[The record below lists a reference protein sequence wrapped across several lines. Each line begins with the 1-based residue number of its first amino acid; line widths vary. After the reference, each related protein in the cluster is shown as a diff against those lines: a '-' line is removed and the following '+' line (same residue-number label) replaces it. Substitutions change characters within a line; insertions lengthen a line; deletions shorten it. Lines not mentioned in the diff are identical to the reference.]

1 MEPIF
6 ATDHTREL
14 IPRIREFIETELI
27 PLETGEHLTGN
38 FSKVAAILDRK
49 RELVRRAGLWGL
61 QHSVDEG
68 GLGLTLCEFGQ
79 VSEVLAYSP
88 FGHYTFNCQAPD
100 IGNMELMH
108 KYAPGH
114 LKNRYLEPLKEGHIR
129 SCFSMTEPEFAGSN
143 PTQMGTVAEREGDDW
158 VINGHKWFTSSA
170 DGAAFA
176 IVMAVTNPD
185 AAPHRRASM
194 ILVPTDNPGFDLVRN
209 ISIMGD
215 PSDHWGSHAEV
226 RYTNCRVPAA
236 NLIGGEGMGFTLAQ
250 ERLGPGRIH
259 HCMRWIGIAERSF
272 DLMCRRAATRE
283 MEPGVMLG
291 EKQFI
296 QGFIAES
303 RVEIDASRLM
313 VLRTARNID
322 EQGAAAVRN
331 EISAIKFYVA
341 NMMLRVVDRAIQT
354 FGAAGI
360 TDDVLLA
367 WYYRHERGAR
377 IYDGADEVHK
387 TALARSILKNY
398 GLDTRKNKPADLAT
412 TRAQIG

>member
-6 ATDHTREL
+6 ATDHTRAL
-14 IPRIREFIETELI
+14 IPRIRDFIQHEII
-27 PLETGEHLTGN
+27 PLETTEHLTGN
-38 FSKVAAILDRK
+38 FSTVARLLDQK
-49 RELVRRAGLWGL
+49 RELVKKAGLWGL
-61 QHSVDEG
+61 QHSMAEG
-68 GLGLTLCEFGQ
+68 GLGLSLCEFGQ
-79 VSEVLAYSP
+79 ISEVLAYSP

-100 IGNMELMH
+100 IGNMELLH
-108 KYAPGH
+108 KYAPEH
-114 LKNRYLEPLKEGHIR
+114 LKQTYLEPLKAGHIR

-143 PTQMGTVAEREGDDW
+143 PTQLGTLAEQQGDEW

-176 IVMAVTNPD
+176 VVMAVTNPD
-185 AAPHRRASM
+185 AAPHKRASM
-194 ILVPTDNPGFDLVRN
+194 ILVPTDTPGFELVRN

-226 RYTNCRVPAA
+226 RYTNCRVPLS
-236 NLIGGEGMGFTLAQ
+236 NLIGGEGLGFTLAQ

-259 HCMRWIGIAERSF
+259 HCMRWIGIAERCF

-283 MEPGVMLG
+283 VEPGVMLG

-303 RVEIDASRLM
+303 RAEIDASRLM
-313 VLRTARNID
+313 VLRTAHNID

-331 EISAIKFYVA
+331 EISTIKFFVA
-341 NMMLRVVDRAIQT
+341 NMMLRVVDRAIQVH
-354 FGAAGI
+354 GALGV
-360 TDDVLLA
+360 TDDVLLG

-387 TALARSILKNY
+387 TALARSILKGY
-398 GLDTRKNKPADLAT
+398 GLDTRKKVSDAV
-412 TRAQIG
+412 RS

>member
-1 MEPIF
+1 MEAIF

-14 IPRIREFIETELI
+14 LPRIREFIQNEII
-27 PLETGEHLTGN
+27 PLETTDHLTGN
-38 FSKVAAILDRK
+38 FSTVAAILDQK
-49 RELVRRAGLWGL
+49 RALVRKAGLWGL
-61 QHSVDEG
+61 QHGVDEG
-68 GLGLTLCEFGQ
+68 GLGLSLCEFGQ

-88 FGHYTFNCQAPD
+88 FGHYTFNCQPPD
-100 IGNMELMH
+100 IGNMELLH
-108 KYAPGH
+108 KHAPEAIRH
-114 LKNRYLEPLKEGHIR
+114 TYLEPLKEGHIR

-143 PTQMGTVAEREGDDW
+143 PTQLGTLAERDGDEW

-176 IVMAVTNPD
+176 VVMAVTNPD

-194 ILVPTDNPGFDLVRN
+194 IVVPTDTPGFDLVRN

-226 RYTNCRVPAA
+226 RYTNCRVPLS

-259 HCMRWIGIAERSF
+259 HCMRWIGIAERCF

-283 MEPGVMLG
+283 VEPGVMLG

-303 RVEIDASRLM
+303 RAEIDAARLM
-313 VLRTARNID
+313 VLRTAHNID
-322 EQGAAAVRN
+322 ERGAAAVRN
-331 EISAIKFYVA
+331 EISAIKFFVA
-341 NMMLRVVDRAIQT
+341 NMMLRVVDRAIQVH
-354 FGAAGI
+354 GALGV
-360 TDDVLLA
+360 TDDVLLG

-387 TALARSILKNY
+387 TALARSILKEY
-398 GLDTRKNKPADLAT
+398 GLDTKKKPAAAT
-412 TRAQIG
+412 TQS

>member
-6 ATDHTREL
+6 ATDHTRAL
-14 IPRIREFIETELI
+14 IPRIREFIEHELV
-27 PLETGEHLTGN
+27 PLETAEHLTGN
-38 FSKVAAILDRK
+38 FSTVARLLDQK

-61 QHSVDEG
+61 QHSVEEG
-68 GLGLTLCEFGQ
+68 GLGLSLYEFGQ

-100 IGNMELMH
+100 IGNMELMYKH
-108 KYAPGH
+108 APAH
-114 LKNRYLEPLKEGHIR
+114 IKQTYLEPLREGHIR

-143 PTQMGTVAEREGDDW
+143 PTQLGTLAEREGNEW

-176 IVMAVTNPD
+176 IVMAVTNPY

-194 ILVPTDNPGFDLVRN
+194 LLVPTDTPGFELVRN

-215 PSDHWGSHAEV
+215 ASDHWGSHAEV

-236 NLIGGEGMGFTLAQ
+236 NLIGGEGLGFVLAQ

-272 DLMCRRAATRE
+272 ELMCRRAATRE

-303 RVEIDASRLM
+303 RAEIDAARLM

-331 EISAIKFYVA
+331 QISAIKFFVA

-387 TALARSILKNY
+387 TALARSILKEY
-398 GLDTRKNKPADLAT
+398 GLDTRKNNPADVAAK
-412 TRAQIG
+412 RA

>member
-1 MEPIF
+1 MESLF
-6 ATDHTREL
+6 ATSRTEDL
-14 IPRIREFIETELI
+14 IPRIREFVQNELV
-27 PLETGEHLTGN
+27 PLETAEHLTGN
-38 FSKVAAILDRK
+38 FSVVAKRLDEK
-49 RELVRRAGLWGL
+49 RELVKRAGLWGL

-79 VSEVLAYSP
+79 VSEVLAWSP

-108 KYAPGH
+108 KYASDAIKRH
-114 LKNRYLEPLKEGHIR
+114 FLEPLKEGHIR

-143 PTQMGTVAEREGDDW
+143 PTRLGTTAVREGDDY

-170 DGAAFA
+170 DGASFA

-194 ILVPTDNPGFDLVRN
+194 ILVPTDTPGFQLVRN

-215 PSDHWGSHAEV
+215 ASDHWGSHAEV
-226 RYTNCRVPAA
+226 RYDNVRVPIG
-236 NLIGGEGMGFTLAQ
+236 NLIGGEGMGFVLAQ

-259 HCMRWIGIAERSF
+259 HCMRWIGISERCF

-283 MEPGVMLG
+283 LEDGVMLG
-291 EKQFI
+291 EKQFV

-303 RVEIDASRLM
+303 RAEIDAARLM

-322 EQGAAAVRN
+322 QFGASVVRN
-331 EISAIKFYVA
+331 EISAIKFFVA
-341 NMMLRVVDRAIQT
+341 NVMLQVVDRAIQVY
-354 FGAAGI
+354 GAMGI
-360 TDDVLLA
+360 TDDVLLP

-387 TALARSILKNY
+387 TALARSILKEY
-398 GLDTRKNKPADLAT
+398 GLDTKKKAADLAA
-412 TRAQIG
+412 TRA